1 MSSIKLKEQLDDN
14 FIVEFK
20 ENVKTF
26 RDTEVQRRLDFIA
39 RKKSGKPF
47 GSAWKTFGY
56 KGPKYHDGFL
66 YGLVDEKLHM
76 TGDHIA
82 YIYSDFTTVLLGKFS
97 NGTMIA
103 ARPTKIVAEKC
114 KWHQTAQVC
123 QAKKGC
129 TNLEISEAKLFE
141 ARGST
146 QCVRSI

>member
-1 MSSIKLKEQLDDN
+1 MSSIKLKEELDDN

-26 RDTEVQRRLDFIA
+26 RDTEAQRRLDFIA

-76 TGDHIA
+76 TGTLSI
-82 YIYSDFTTVLLGKFS
+82 FLS
-97 NGTMIA
+97 NFLS
-103 ARPTKIVAEKC
+103 R
-114 KWHQTAQVC
+114 
-123 QAKKGC
+123 
-129 TNLEISEAKLFE
+129 
-141 ARGST
+141 
-146 QCVRSI
+146 